1 MYLPKL
7 QINGVEVDRPNSEN
21 EFGLQPYNQEIVN
34 DIFSKQENIITTHS
48 KTINPTIDWDKYKKY
63 GVVPNPIS
71 TEEDIRK
78 QAAEY
83 QSNWEKLGN
92 AVVQGL
98 YNEAVIGTFKAFG
111 DLYDLAV
118 AAIKKD
124 EGVGSYTSAYT
135 KFLEDHQE
143 QIRNQFEVYKKNPGK
158 TFDMSDFGWWAEGFV
173 NVATTLSLLIPSR
186 AISKGLSLIPKALVK
201 GMSTAGKMNKSYS
214 LMGNTLMKIN
224 RSKVGKVFK
233 NTDINNVIA
242 KTDAFNDVAATA
254 FMSRTLENRQE
265 AREVYKNNYN
275 SYLEQLN
282 NMTAAEKAEFLAR
295 NEGYGFTKDTSNEDI
310 AKTIVNIAAKETFV
324 NDYWMLL
331 MDVAQ
336 YAGINKLFTKNM
348 FGKIAGKDIAY
359 ENQQLIKSLGKTS
372 REYAD
377 NVAARS
383 ATRAVPKGLKDKL
396 KDIKQNGIDKI
407 TLGNT
412 ILFGIESAGEGFEEL
427 FQGIQSARGANIG
440 EMMLNPEVT
449 ERTLNSY
456 LSDPT
461 IWEQAFWGMI
471 GGAVFQGTGA
481 LMNKASRELYIKR
494 NKDKLTDE
502 QIDNL
507 RNSVHQHQL
516 LDITRRREATEKL
529 YANLSDIENGK
540 NPFRFRHN
548 LDGTIYRDENG
559 NVEKEDIEESQ
570 AELLK
575 NKVLDNY
582 LLDMYFSA
590 YKAGTTELLREFIN
604 SKELAQSMFENTTNM
619 GNNAQEFNRKLNER
633 FNQIANTFN
642 NTLYSI
648 GMMDF
653 DYNPDAVEIYTK
665 QIVNDIIRG
674 QQDETLS
681 KYLDKLIIE
690 YSNGEDFGEYSEQ
703 DLIKQVTR
711 KLDELNIKEKEIKRL
726 ANENE
731 ISYDAMNIKLN
742 EIYRIKDSLA
752 KLIQFTTKSETL
764 GDTLADLRYNLNN
777 RTIQELEQVLNKYIY
792 DNYDIERPSNRQLS
806 NTINLKNQAI
816 IDKAY
821 TEAQIPNLNSK
832 NEIKKGYD
840 EFAYMLDRYII
851 TKEENALEKLI
862 NYIKNNNNPEK
873 AYLDILTSVIEPN
886 SLPEDVKEAANIIN
900 PGKRI
905 KINDDGSIQEDINT
919 SLLKKAV
926 QERLND
932 ISIAN
937 RNQNEGTVLT
947 EEQQDENVVEEVKE
961 EIANID
967 DEETNNNKTPIS
979 TGKEKRTE
987 EIIIDNT
994 EQQEIEERIDYI
1006 LTEPEKEVEPEDD
1019 SVLAP
1024 SADEIYKIHQQNDI
1038 SKEIKKLVLEE
1049 IKNNSKI
1056 FEDIINNGYTKSKS
1070 FKTFYED
1077 ILAKLK
1083 DFIFVNGYTFDN
1095 SFIQKEIALQINFLS
1110 TLVKYAEKQNIKNL
1124 EKGLKELYNQMTR
1137 DDVIDVIDKMFDSF
1151 STIAGIDS
1159 TTTMDEIFNKF
1170 LERYIEERGIIVRKN
1185 NNNETFIDI
1194 EDFLNEIILN
1204 DKLTE
1209 QDKILLISNFVQ
1221 FSSEDNYYLL
1231 NRSLYDK
1238 HKGDVNNLI
1247 NAIVQKRKENDD
1259 KLIADTH
1266 VIRIGGY
1273 EQGIDI
1279 ILTNAEEAYT
1289 LSKDKSSD
1297 IQNAIYVLR
1306 NRNNNN
1312 YNRRDIN
1319 NAKQILNE
1327 FIKDFIIKNINN
1339 PKYKIDIT
1347 IGEHI
1352 SLNLVNTSNNQ
1363 IVISNIGFL
1372 SDIERNPN
1380 NTYFGTKLL
1389 TYIKYGL
1396 INNNGF
1402 VWGISEVLN
1411 SNNTVNYVAKSV
1423 IDNYFTQLIEAANN
1437 QELAANITDRAKLL
1451 NILLSRNNG
1460 ENTKNI
1466 PFDFNNQND
1475 INQAI
1480 ELLNNPLVQSLGIGD
1495 AVTGAFGAR
1504 IEIGNSKKNVLVR
1517 NNNGNITIVYYD
1529 MDGNQQTSTSNADIV
1544 KVANVVLTQTNG
1556 ILLHDFRN
1564 AKKSGNI
1571 SKAILLESYNHFKE
1585 IAYNNYKKQAEI
1597 IDAINSGKSV
1607 NANFVRFNRENIN
1620 IDTTGNIKTKPS
1632 ELTEHINSVDNPI
1645 VISEDIFAIKVE
1657 GIDTPIQL
1665 YDFNRSSSDMGVM
1678 MNNPKKEKPVI
1689 VWLHNDY
1696 MESLESSGQETHP
1709 YERNKQELANA
1720 VKQEIKKVL
1729 ETFESSDKNEEDF
1742 KEIYNKLSQLL
1753 GGANSN
1759 RGNLFSGVDLFYN
1772 HTDKGSAISII
1783 LDNKKLGNNKIK
1795 DVVDIVIL
1803 SGGDKFKNTYV
1814 YYKNETQKDKK
1825 GDYLNKTLDKL
1836 VDTMFKSVK
1845 FNKSFYMF
1853 KTKSVSND
1861 NNKHNAYFM
1870 KKDGKLNITIGEYN
1884 KSFDTFGQFLYT
1896 HNGFSLPLS
1905 VASNGT
1911 IKEIG
1916 SSGNMTPEFTIQYDF
1931 VDTSQSPVEEEKLIY
1946 NQHELLKTIENRDK
1960 DNRIDT
1966 IKLLQCTNIDNRYL
1980 EMLFGKNAENIN
1992 LLDTSIYY
2000 EETPPVNA
2008 KGVVKIKGNYYGRF
2022 DKSTG
2027 RIYLSKYAIDIIT
2040 NIGNDGEYNMYPENI
2055 RDNIIN
2061 GRKSREILRV
2071 IMHENIHKRI
2081 KENGG
2086 IKEQE
2091 IVDGLLNTLIAAV
2104 ESLSNTDNPNKENIK
2119 TWFDKQLGVK
2129 YDSQGKID
2137 IDATIKAY
2145 SSKNGIAS
2153 NREKFAEEWLTEVL
2167 TNQALIEYLS
2177 NIKYVLNGKE
2187 IEVNQTSEKSIFQKI
2202 IDILLKIFNI
2212 NLQNREK
2219 NSIFAEQYRLLNA
2232 INGRK
2237 QNTAKKNKTGEKTT
2251 KKNAKKES
2259 IKKAKKGK
2267 KDTIDLQTEITFEEG
2282 NATKQEVKV
2291 PEVKELTDEEIIKQ
2305 RLLESEREYS
2315 ENENVPQIFNTDDVF
2330 STIEGFYTEEEI
2342 VLSDYKLNGVTNI
2355 HNVISAPDVNTFLEM
2370 FPNSEKPLI
2379 AKNIEN
2385 GGVVH
2390 IC

>member
-21 EFGLQPYNQEIVN
+21 EFGLQPYNQQMVN

-48 KTINPTIDWDKYKKY
+48 KTIDPSIDWDKYKKY

-71 TEEDIRK
+71 TEEDIKR

-83 QSNWEKLGN
+83 QSNWSKLSN

-111 DLYDLAV
+111 DLYDLSV

-124 EGVGSYTSAYT
+124 EGVGNYTSGYT
-135 KFLEDHQE
+135 KFLEDYQE

-186 AISKGLSLIPKALVK
+186 LISKSLSYIPKGIVK

-224 RSKVGKVFK
+224 KSKVGKVFK

-242 KTDAFNDVAATA
+242 KTDAFNDIAATA

-275 SYLEQLN
+275 SYLDQLN
-282 NMTAAEKAEFLAR
+282 KMTPAEKAEFLAR

-310 AKTIVNIAAKETFV
+310 AKTIANIAAKETFV

-377 NVAARS
+377 NITARS
-383 ATRAVPKGLKDKL
+383 ATKSVPKGLKDKL

-412 ILFGIESAGEGFEEL
+412 ILFGVESAGEGFEEL

-461 IWEQAFWGMI
+461 IWEQAFWGAI
-471 GGAVFQGTGA
+471 GGAVFQGAGS
-481 LMNKASRELYIKR
+481 LMNKASRELYIKK
-494 NKDKLTDE
+494 NKDKLSDE

-540 NPFRFRHN
+540 NPFRFKHN

-604 SKELAQSMFENTTNM
+604 SKELARSMFENTTNM

-690 YSNGEDFGEYSEQ
+690 YSNGENFEEYSEQ

-711 KLDELNIKEKEIKRL
+711 KLNELNIKEEEIKRL
-726 ANENE
+726 YHANE
-731 ISYDAMNIKLN
+731 ISYDAIKIKLN
-742 EIYRIKDSLA
+742 EIDRIKDSLA
-752 KLIQFTTKSETL
+752 ELIQTNTISEVLKNTIWDVRL
-764 GDTLADLRYNLNN
+764 GNNN
-777 RTIQELEQVLNKYIY
+777 RTIKELEQVLNQYIY
-792 DNYDIERPSNRQLS
+792 DNYDIEIPSNRQLS

-816 IDKAY
+816 IDKTY
-821 TEAQIPNLNSK
+821 TEAQIPNLNNK
-832 NEIKKGYD
+832 NEIKQGYD
-840 EFAYMLDRYII
+840 EFAYMLDKYII
-851 TKEENALEKLI
+851 TKEEKALEKLI
-862 NYIKNNNNPEK
+862 NYIKNNNNPEL
-873 AYLDILTSVIEPN
+873 AYLYIITPVIEPN
-886 SLPEDVKEAANIIN
+886 SLPEDIKEAAKIIN
-900 PGKRI
+900 PGKRT
-905 KINDDGSIQEDINT
+905 KINDDGNIQEDINI
-919 SLLKKAV
+919 SLLKRAV

-932 ISIAN
+932 IAKNN

-947 EEQQDENVVEEVKE
+947 EEQQDENIVEEIEE
-961 EIANID
+961 EIINID
-967 DEETNNNKTPIS
+967 EEKTNDDETPIS
-979 TGKEKRTE
+979 TGEKTRTE
-987 EIIIDNT
+987 QDILESA
-994 EQQEIEERIDYI
+994 EQLEIEERIDYI
-1006 LTEPEKEVEPEDD
+1006 LTEPEQEVEPEDD

-1049 IKNNSKI
+1049 IKNNPQI

-1083 DFIFVNGYTFDN
+1083 DFVFVNGYTFDN

-1137 DDVIDVIDKMFDSF
+1137 DDVINVIDKMFDSF

-1185 NNNETFIDI
+1185 NNNETFIDV
-1194 EDFLNEIILN
+1194 ENFLNEIILN

-1238 HKGDVNNLI
+1238 HKGNVNNLI

-1273 EQGIDI
+1273 EQDIDI
-1279 ILTNAEEAYT
+1279 VLTNTEKAYT
-1289 LSKDKSSD
+1289 LSKDKPSN
-1297 IQNAIYVLR
+1297 IQNAIYILR
-1306 NRNNNN
+1306 NRNNH
-1312 YNRRDIN
+1312 NRRDIN
-1319 NAKQILNE
+1319 NAKQTLNE
-1327 FIKDFIIKNINN
+1327 FVKDFIIKNINN
-1339 PKYKIDIT
+1339 PKYKIDISV
-1347 IGEHI
+1347 GEHI
-1352 SLNLVNTSNNQ
+1352 TLNLINTSNNQ

-1389 TYIKYGL
+1389 IYRKFGL

-1411 SNNTVNYVAKSV
+1411 SNNAISYVPKSI

-1437 QELAANITDRAKLL
+1437 QELAANNTDRAKLL

-1466 PFDFNNQND
+1466 PFDSNNQND
-1475 INQAI
+1475 VNQSI
-1480 ELLNNPLVQSLGIGD
+1480 ELLNNPLVQNLGIGD
-1495 AVTGAFGAR
+1495 AVTGVFGAR
-1504 IEIGNSKKNVLVR
+1504 IEIGGSKKNVLVR

-1529 MDGNQQTSTSNADIV
+1529 INGNQQTSTLNDDIV

-1571 SKAILLESYNHFKE
+1571 SKTILLESYNHFKE

-1597 IDAINSGKSV
+1597 IDAIKSGKSV
-1607 NANFVRFNRENIN
+1607 NANFVRFNRESIN
-1620 IDTTGNIKTKPS
+1620 VDTTGNTKTRPS

-1665 YDFNRSSSDMGVM
+1665 YDFNRSSSDMGIM

-1696 MESLESSGQETHP
+1696 MESLDSTGQETHP
-1709 YERNKQELANA
+1709 YEKNKQELADA
-1720 VKQEIKKVL
+1720 VKQEIRKVL

-1742 KEIYNKLSQLL
+1742 KEVYNKLSQLL

-1759 RGNLFSGVDLFYN
+1759 RGNLFSGVDLFYS

-1861 NNKHNAYFM
+1861 NNKHNPYFR
-1870 KKDGKLNITIGEYN
+1870 KKDGKLNITIDGYN

-1896 HNGFSLPLS
+1896 HNGFTLPLS
-1905 VASNGT
+1905 ITSNGT

-1931 VDTSQSPVEEEKLIY
+1931 VDTSQSPVEKEKLIY

-1966 IKLLQCTNIDNRYL
+1966 IKLLQCTNIDSRYL

-2027 RIYLSKYAIDIIT
+2027 RIYLSKYAIDTIT
-2040 NIGNDGEYNMYPENI
+2040 NIGNNGEYDMYSENI
-2055 RDNIIN
+2055 RDNMIN
-2061 GRKSREILRV
+2061 GKKSREFLRV
-2071 IMHENIHKRI
+2071 ILHENIHKRI

-2091 IVDGLLNTLIAAV
+2091 TVDGLLNTLIAAV

-2129 YDSQGKID
+2129 YDSQGKVD

-2145 SSKNGIAS
+2145 SSKNGITS
-2153 NREKFAEEWLTEVL
+2153 NREHFAEEWLTEVL

-2177 NIKYVLNGKE
+2177 NTKYVLNGKE

-2212 NLQNREK
+2212 NLENREK

-2237 QNTAKKNKTGEKTT
+2237 QNTTKKSKTGEKTT
-2251 KKNAKKES
+2251 KKSTKKES
-2259 IKKAKKGK
+2259 TKQTKKAKK
-2267 KDTIDLQTEITFEEG
+2267 DIIDLQTEITFEEEST
-2282 NATKQEVKV
+2282 NKQEVKL
-2291 PEVKELTDEEIIKQ
+2291 PEVKELTDEEIIQQ
-2305 RLLESEREYS
+2305 RLLESEEEYS
-2315 ENENVPQIFNTDDVF
+2315 EDEDVPQTFNTDDIF

-2370 FPNSEKPLI
+2370 FPNSEKLLI
-2379 AKNIEN
+2379 AENIKN

>member
-1 MYLPKL
+1 MFIPRL
-7 QINGVEVDRPNSEN
+7 QINGVEVDMPNSGVSTSDAFFN
-21 EFGLQPYNQEIVN
+21 NYLNQQLGVI
-34 DIFSKQENIITTHS
+34 SRNIKHVDP
-48 KTINPTIDWDKYKKY
+48 NVDWERYGKY
-63 GVVPNPIS
+63 GIVPQPFLDENSIKR
-71 TEEDIRK
+71 I
-78 QAAEY
+78 AAEY
-83 QSNWEKLGN
+83 QSNWEKAGR
-92 AVVQGL
+92 AVFQGL
-98 YNEAVIGTFKAFG
+98 YNEAIIGTLKAFG

-118 AAIKKD
+118 AAIKED
-124 EGVGSYTSAYT
+124 EGVGNYASNYTRV
-135 KFLEDHQE
+135 LEEYQE
-143 QIRNQFEVYKKNPGK
+143 RLRENFEVYKRNPGK
-158 TFDMSDFGWWAEGFV
+158 TFDFSDFGWWAEGFV

-186 AISKGLSLIPKALVK
+186 AITKGISIIPKAVVK
-201 GMSTAGKMNKSYS
+201 GMSAAGKMNKSYS

-265 AREVYKNNYN
+265 AREFYKNNYGN
-275 SYLEQLN
+275 YLEQLN
-282 NMTAAEKAEFLAR
+282 NMTSTEKADFLAR
-295 NEGYGFTKDTSNEDI
+295 NQGHGYEKMSNEDI
-310 AKTIVNIAAKETFV
+310 AKDIANIAAKETFV

-331 MDVAQ
+331 MEVAQ
-336 YAGINKLFTKNM
+336 YAGINKMFTKNM

-372 REYAD
+372 KEYAD
-377 NVAARS
+377 NIAARS
-383 ATRAVPKGLKDKL
+383 ATRTVPKGLKAKL
-396 KDIKQNGIDKI
+396 KDIKQNGIDKV

-412 ILFGIESAGEGFEEL
+412 ILFGVESAGEGFEEL
-427 FQGIQSARGANIG
+427 FQGIQSARGSNIA

-456 LSDPT
+456 LSDST
-461 IWEQAFWGMI
+461 IWEQAFWGAI
-471 GGAVFQGTGA
+471 GGAVFQGAGS
-481 LMNKASRELYIKR
+481 LMNKASRELYIKK
-494 NKDKLTDE
+494 NKDKLSDE

-507 RNSVHQHQL
+507 RSSVHQQQL

-529 YANLSDIENGK
+529 YANLSDIDNGK

-548 LDGTIYRDENG
+548 SDGTIYRDENG

-582 LLDMYFSA
+582 LLDLYFSA
-590 YKAGTTELLREFIN
+590 YKAGTTELLKEFIN
-604 SKELAQSMFENTTNM
+604 SKELAQFMFENTTNM
-619 GNNAQEFNRKLNER
+619 GHNAQEFNRKLNER

-642 NTLYSI
+642 NTLYSV

-653 DYNPDAVEIYTK
+653 DYNPLIVEAYSK

-674 QQDETLS
+674 QQAETLA

-690 YSNGEDFGEYSEQ
+690 YSNGEDFNEYSEQ
-703 DLIKQVTR
+703 NLITQVNN
-711 KLDELNIKEKEIKRL
+711 KLNELNIKEIETNKLYQNGEISEIAYSDKI
-726 ANENE
+726 NE
-731 ISYDAMNIKLN
+731 IH
-742 EIYRIKDSLA
+742 RIKDSLA

-764 GDTLADLRYNLNN
+764 SDTLSDLRYNLND
-777 RTIQELEQVLNKYIY
+777 RTIQELEQVLNQYIY
-792 DNYDIERPSNRQLS
+792 DNYNIEKPSNRQLL

-821 TEAQIPNLNSK
+821 TEAQIPDLNNK
-832 NEIKKGYD
+832 NKIKKGYD
-840 EFAYMLDRYII
+840 EFAYQIDKYILDKDTKALQTLREYI
-851 TKEENALEKLI
+851 ENSEDPK
-862 NYIKNNNNPEK
+862 K
-873 AYLDILTSVIEPN
+873 AYNDIIYNTVSDK
-886 SLPEDVKEAANIIN
+886 DVHKAVNILR
-900 PGKRI
+900 PGKAT
-905 KINDDGSIQEDINT
+905 KINDDGTIIPDQNILWLQDIVRKNIEDR
-919 SLLKKAV
+919 A
-926 QERLND
+926 R
-932 ISIAN
+932 AN

-947 EEQQDENVVEEVKE
+947 EEQQDENVVEEVEE
-961 EIANID
+961 EIDNID
-967 DEETNNNKTPIS
+967 EKETNDDETPIS
-979 TGKEKRTE
+979 TGEKTRTE
-987 EIIIDNT
+987 QDILEST
-994 EQQEIEERIDYI
+994 EQLEIEERIDYI
-1006 LTEPEKEVEPEDD
+1006 LTEPEQEVEPEDD

-1049 IKNNSKI
+1049 IKNNPQI

-1083 DFIFVNGYTFDN
+1083 DFVFVNGYTFDN

-1110 TLVKYAEKQNIKNL
+1110 TLVRFAEKQNIKNL

-1137 DDVIDVIDKMFDSF
+1137 NDVIDVIDKMFDSF

-1185 NNNETFIDI
+1185 NNNETFIDV

-1238 HKGDVNNLI
+1238 HKGNVNNLI

-1266 VIRIGGY
+1266 IIRIGGY
-1273 EQGIDI
+1273 EQDVDI
-1279 ILTNAEEAYT
+1279 VLANAEKAYT
-1289 LSKDKSSD
+1289 LSKDKPSN
-1297 IQNAIYVLR
+1297 IQNSIYVLR
-1306 NRNNNN
+1306 NKNNH
-1312 YNRRDIN
+1312 NRRDIN

-1327 FIKDFIIKNINN
+1327 FVKDFIIKNINN
-1339 PKYKIDIT
+1339 PKYKIDIN

-1352 SLNLVNTSNNQ
+1352 TLNLVNTSNNK

-1372 SDIERNPN
+1372 SDIERNSN

-1389 TYIKYGL
+1389 VYFKHGI

-1402 VWGISEVLN
+1402 VWGISEMLN
-1411 SNNTVNYVAKSV
+1411 SNNTISYVPKSV

-1437 QELAANITDRAKLL
+1437 QELASNNTDRAKLL
-1451 NILLSRNNG
+1451 NILLNRNNG

-1466 PFDFNNQND
+1466 PFDSNNQND
-1475 INQAI
+1475 VNQAI

-1495 AVTGAFGAR
+1495 AVTGVFGAR
-1504 IEIGNSKKNVLVR
+1504 IEIGGSKKNVLVR

-1529 MDGNQQTSTSNADIV
+1529 INGNQQTSTSNADIV

-1571 SKAILLESYNHFKE
+1571 SKAILLESYDHFKE

-1597 IDAINSGKSV
+1597 IDAIKSGKSV
-1607 NANFVRFNRENIN
+1607 NANFVRFNRESMN
-1620 IDTTGNIKTKPS
+1620 IDTTGNTKTKPS

-1645 VISEDIFAIKVE
+1645 VISEDIFSIKVE

-1696 MESLESSGQETHP
+1696 MESLDSTGQETHP
-1709 YERNKQELANA
+1709 YEKNKQELADA
-1720 VKQEIKKVL
+1720 VKQEIRKVL

-1742 KEIYNKLSQLL
+1742 KEVYNKLSQLL

-1759 RGNLFSGVDLFYN
+1759 RGNLFSGVDLFYS

-1803 SGGDKFKNTYV
+1803 SGGDKFKTPYV
-1814 YYKNETQKDKK
+1814 VYKNETQKDKK
-1825 GDYLNKTLDKL
+1825 GDNLNKTLDKL
-1836 VDTMFKSVK
+1836 VDTMFKSIK

-1861 NNKHNAYFM
+1861 NNKHNAYFR
-1870 KKDGKLNITIGEYN
+1870 KKDGKLNITIGGYN

-1896 HNGFSLPLS
+1896 HNGFTLPLS
-1905 VASNGT
+1905 VTSNGT

-1931 VDTSQSPVEEEKLIY
+1931 VDTPQSPVEEEKLIY
-1946 NQHELLKTIENRDK
+1946 NQNELLKTIKNRDK

-1966 IKLLQCTNIDNRYL
+1966 IKLLHCTNIDSRYL

-2027 RIYLSKYAIDIIT
+2027 RIYLSKYAIDTIT
-2040 NIGNDGEYNMYPENI
+2040 NIGNNGEYDMYSENI
-2055 RDNIIN
+2055 RDNMIN
-2061 GRKSREILRV
+2061 GKKSRELLRV
-2071 IMHENIHKRI
+2071 ILHENIHKRI

-2091 IVDGLLNTLIAAV
+2091 TVDGLLNTLIAAI

-2119 TWFDKQLGVK
+2119 TWFDKQLGIE
-2129 YDSQGKID
+2129 YDSQGKVD

-2145 SSKNGIAS
+2145 SSKNGIAI
-2153 NREKFAEEWLTEVL
+2153 NRGKFAEEWLTEVL
-2167 TNQALIEYLS
+2167 TNQGLIEYLS
-2177 NIKYVLNGKE
+2177 NTKYVLNGKE
-2187 IEVNQTSEKSIFQKI
+2187 VEVNQTNEKSIFQKI

-2212 NLQNREK
+2212 NLENREK

-2232 INGRK
+2232 INSRK

-2251 KKNAKKES
+2251 KKTTKKES
-2259 IKKAKKGK
+2259 TKQTKKAK
-2267 KDTIDLQTEITFEEG
+2267 KDTIDLQTEIRFEEE
-2282 NATKQEVKV
+2282 NTNETEVKL
-2291 PEVKELTDEEIIKQ
+2291 PEIKELTDEEIIQQ
-2305 RLLESEREYS
+2305 RLLESEEEYS
-2315 ENENVPQIFNTDDVF
+2315 EDEDVPQTFNTDDIF

-2370 FPNSEKPLI
+2370 FPNSEKLLI
-2379 AKNIEN
+2379 AENIKN

>member
-21 EFGLQPYNQEIVN
+21 EFGLQPYNQQTVN
-34 DIFSKQENIITTHS
+34 DIFSKQENIITAHS

-118 AAIKKD
+118 AAIKED

-265 AREVYKNNYN
+265 AREVYKNNYD

-282 NMTAAEKAEFLAR
+282 NMTDAEKAEFLAR
-295 NEGYGFTKDTSNEDI
+295 NRGHNYENMSNEDI
-310 AKTIVNIAAKETFV
+310 AKDIANIAAKETFV

-336 YAGINKLFTKNM
+336 YAGIHKLFTKNM
-348 FGKIAGKDIAY
+348 FARVAGKDIAY
-359 ENQQLIKSLGKTS
+359 ENEQLIKSLGKTS

-377 NVAARS
+377 NIATRS
-383 ATRAVPKGLKDKL
+383 ATRAVPKGLKAKL
-396 KDIKQNGIDKI
+396 KDIKENGLDRIA
-407 TLGNT
+407 LGNAM
-412 ILFGIESAGEGFEEL
+412 LFGFESVSEGFEEL
-427 FQGIQSARGANIG
+427 FQGIQSARGANIA

-471 GGAVFQGTGA
+471 GGGIFQGAGA
-481 LMNKASRELYIKR
+481 LMNKASIELYIKK

-507 RNSVHQHQL
+507 RNSVHQRQL

-548 LDGTIYRDENG
+548 SDGTIYRDENG

-633 FNQIANTFN
+633 FNQIADTFN

-690 YSNGEDFGEYSEQ
+690 YSNGEDFEEYSEQ

-711 KLDELNIKEKEIKRL
+711 KLNELNAKEEEVRRL
-726 ANENE
+726 FYANE
-731 ISYDAMNIKLN
+731 ISYDAADIKFN
-742 EIYRIKDSLA
+742 EINRIKDSLA

-777 RTIQELEQVLNKYIY
+777 RTIEELEQVLNQYIY
-792 DNYDIERPSNRQLS
+792 DNYNIERPSNRQLS

-821 TEAQIPNLNSK
+821 TEAQIPDLNDK

-851 TKEENALEKLI
+851 TKEEKALEKLI
-862 NYIKNNNNPEK
+862 NYIKNNNNPEEALK
-873 AYLDILTSVIEPN
+873 YILWSDIN
-886 SLPEDVKEAANIIN
+886 NNLPEDIEEAAKIIN
-900 PGKRI
+900 PGKRT
-905 KINDDGSIQEDINT
+905 KINDDGSIQEDINM

-932 ISIAN
+932 IARDN

-947 EEQQDENVVEEVKE
+947 EEQQDENIVEEVEE
-961 EIANID
+961 EITNID
-967 DEETNNNKTPIS
+967 EEETNDDETPIF
-979 TGKEKRTE
+979 TGE
-987 EIIIDNT
+987 ERSAEETIIDNT

-1006 LTEPEKEVEPEDD
+1006 LTEPEQEVEPEDD
-1019 SVLAP
+1019 SVLTP

-1049 IKNNSKI
+1049 IKNNPQI

-1083 DFIFVNGYTFDN
+1083 DFVFVNGYTFDN

-1110 TLVKYAEKQNIKNL
+1110 TLVRFAEKQNIKNL

-1137 DDVIDVIDKMFDSF
+1137 NDVIDVINKMFDSF

-1279 ILTNAEEAYT
+1279 VLENAEEAYA
-1289 LSKDKSSD
+1289 LSKDKPSN

-1306 NRNNNN
+1306 NRNN

-1327 FIKDFIIKNINN
+1327 FVKDFIIKNINN
-1339 PKYKIDIT
+1339 PKYKIDINV
-1347 IGEHI
+1347 GEHI
-1352 SLNLVNTSNNQ
+1352 TLNLVNTSNNQ

-1372 SDIERNPN
+1372 SDIERNSN

-1411 SNNTVNYVAKSV
+1411 SNNTISYVAKSV

-1437 QELAANITDRAKLL
+1437 QELAANNTDRAKLL

-1475 INQAI
+1475 VNQAI

-1495 AVTGAFGAR
+1495 AVTGVFGAR
-1504 IEIGNSKKNVLVR
+1504 IEIGGSKKNVLVR

-1529 MDGNQQTSTSNADIV
+1529 INGNQQTSTSNADIV

-1571 SKAILLESYNHFKE
+1571 SKATLVESYNHFKE

-1597 IDAINSGKSV
+1597 IDAINSGKTV
-1607 NANFVRFNRENIN
+1607 NVNFVRFNRESIN
-1620 IDTTGNIKTKPS
+1620 IDTTGNTKTKPS

-1696 MESLESSGQETHP
+1696 MESLDSTGQETNP
-1709 YERNKQELANA
+1709 YEKNKQELADA
-1720 VKQEIKKVL
+1720 VKQEIRKVL
-1729 ETFESSDKNEEDF
+1729 ETFENSDKNEEDF
-1742 KEIYNKLSQLL
+1742 KEVYNKLSQLL

-1759 RGNLFSGVDLFYN
+1759 RGNLFSGVDLFYS

-1825 GDYLNKTLDKL
+1825 GDYLTKTLDKL

-1861 NNKHNAYFM
+1861 NNKHNPYFR
-1870 KKDGKLNITIGEYN
+1870 KKDGKLNITIGGYN

-1896 HNGFSLPLS
+1896 HNGFALPLS
-1905 VASNGT
+1905 VTNNGT

-1931 VDTSQSPVEEEKLIY
+1931 VDTHQSPVEEEKLIY

-1966 IKLLQCTNIDNRYL
+1966 IKLLQCTNIDSRYL

-2027 RIYLSKYAIDIIT
+2027 RIYLSKYAIDTIT
-2040 NIGNDGEYNMYPENI
+2040 NIGTNGEYNAYPENI
-2055 RDNIIN
+2055 RDTMIN
-2061 GRKSREILRV
+2061 SKKSRELLRV

-2081 KENGG
+2081 KEIGG

-2091 IVDGLLNTLIAAV
+2091 TVDGLLNTLIAAV

-2119 TWFDKQLGVK
+2119 TWFDKQLGIK
-2129 YDSQGKID
+2129 YDSKGKVD

-2145 SSKNGIAS
+2145 SSKNGITS
-2153 NREKFAEEWLTEVL
+2153 SREHFAEEWLTEVL

-2177 NIKYVLNGKE
+2177 NTKYVLNGKE

-2212 NLQNREK
+2212 NLENREK

-2232 INGRK
+2232 INSRK
-2237 QNTAKKNKTGEKTT
+2237 QNIAKKNKTGKNTN
-2251 KKNAKKES
+2251 KKRTKKES
-2259 IKKAKKGK
+2259 ANKIKKAKKG
-2267 KDTIDLQTEITFEEG
+2267 TIGLQTETIFEEE
-2282 NATKQEVKV
+2282 NTNKKEVKL

-2315 ENENVPQIFNTDDVF
+2315 ENENVPQTFNTDDVF

-2370 FPNSEKPLI
+2370 FPNSEKLLI
-2379 AKNIEN
+2379 AENIKN

>member
-21 EFGLQPYNQEIVN
+21 EFGLQPYNQQTVN

-71 TEEDIRK
+71 TEEDIKR

-83 QSNWEKLGN
+83 QSNWAKLGN

-98 YNEAVIGTFKAFG
+98 YNEAIIGTFKAFG

-118 AAIKKD
+118 TAIKED

-265 AREVYKNNYN
+265 AREVYKNNYD

-282 NMTAAEKAEFLAR
+282 NMTNAEKAEFLAR
-295 NEGYGFTKDTSNEDI
+295 NRGHNYENMSNEDI
-310 AKTIVNIAAKETFV
+310 AKDIANIAAKETFV

-348 FGKIAGKDIAY
+348 FGKVAGKDIAY
-359 ENQQLIKSLGKTS
+359 ENEQLIKSLGKTS

-383 ATRAVPKGLKDKL
+383 ATRTVPKGLKDKL

-412 ILFGIESAGEGFEEL
+412 ILFGVESAGEGFEEL

-471 GGAVFQGTGA
+471 GGAVFQGAGA
-481 LMNKASRELYIKR
+481 LMNKASRELYIKK

-502 QIDNL
+502 QVDNL

-633 FNQIANTFN
+633 FNQIADTFN

-690 YSNGEDFGEYSEQ
+690 YSNGEDFEEYSEQ
-703 DLIKQVTR
+703 DLIKQVSR
-711 KLDELNIKEKEIKRL
+711 KLDELNTKEGELKDLLYK
-726 ANENE
+726 NEL
-731 ISYDAMNIKLN
+731 SHDAYYIKLD
-742 EIYRIKDSLA
+742 EINRIKDSLA
-752 KLIQFTTKSETL
+752 KLVQFTTKSETL
-764 GDTLADLRYNLNN
+764 SDTLADLRYNLNN
-777 RTIQELEQVLNKYIY
+777 RTIQELERVLAQYIY
-792 DNYDIERPSNRQLS
+792 NNYNIEIPSNRQLS

-821 TEAQIPNLNSK
+821 TEAQIPNLNNK

-851 TKEENALEKLI
+851 TKEEKALEKLV
-862 NYIKNNNNPEK
+862 NYIKNNNNPEEVLK
-873 AYLDILTSVIEPN
+873 DIIWWDIN
-886 SLPEDVKEAANIIN
+886 NYNLPEDIEEASKIIN
-900 PGKRI
+900 PGKRT
-905 KINDDGSIQEDINT
+905 KINDDGTIQEDINL
-919 SLLKKAV
+919 SLLKRAV
-926 QERLND
+926 QERLDD
-932 ISIAN
+932 IAKNN
-937 RNQNEGTVLT
+937 RNQNEGIILT
-947 EEQQDENVVEEVKE
+947 EEQQDENVVEEIEE
-961 EIANID
+961 EIINID
-967 DEETNNNKTPIS
+967 EEETNDDETPIS
-979 TGKEKRTE
+979 TGEKTGTE
-987 EIIIDNT
+987 QDILEST

-1006 LTEPEKEVEPEDD
+1006 LTEPEQEVEPEDD

-1083 DFIFVNGYTFDN
+1083 DFVFLNGYTFDN

-1110 TLVKYAEKQNIKNL
+1110 TLVRYAEKQNIKNL

-1137 DDVIDVIDKMFDSF
+1137 DDVINVIDKMFDSF
-1151 STIAGIDS
+1151 STVAGIDS

-1170 LERYIEERGIIVRKN
+1170 LERYIEEKGIIVRKN
-1185 NNNETFIDI
+1185 NNDETFIDV

-1221 FSSEDNYYLL
+1221 FSSEDNYYLV

-1238 HKGDVNNLI
+1238 HKGNVNNLI
-1247 NAIVQKRKENDD
+1247 NAIIQNRKENDD

-1266 VIRIGGY
+1266 IIRINGY
-1273 EQGIDI
+1273 DQTQSIEE
-1279 ILTNAEEAYT
+1279 ILLPNAKTVYD
-1289 LSKDKSSD
+1289 LSKDKPSN
-1297 IQNAIYVLR
+1297 IQNAIYVLS
-1306 NRNNNN
+1306 NINNHNKK
-1312 YNRRDIN
+1312 DIN

-1347 IGEHI
+1347 ISEHI
-1352 SLNLVNTSNNQ
+1352 TLNLVNTSNNK

-1389 TYIKYGL
+1389 IYFKQGL
-1396 INNNGF
+1396 INNDGF
-1402 VWGISEVLN
+1402 VWGISKVLN
-1411 SNNTVNYVAKSV
+1411 SNNTISYVPKSV

-1437 QELAANITDRAKLL
+1437 QELAANNTDRAKLL

-1466 PFDFNNQND
+1466 PFNSNKQND

-1495 AVTGAFGAR
+1495 AVTGVFGAR
-1504 IEIGNSKKNVLVR
+1504 IEIGGSKKNILVR

-1529 MDGNQQTSTSNADIV
+1529 IDGTQRTSTLNEDIV
-1544 KVANVVLTQTNG
+1544 KVANVVLTKTNG

-1571 SKAILLESYNHFKE
+1571 SKEILLESYNHFKE

-1597 IDAINSGKSV
+1597 IDAIKSGKSV

-1620 IDTTGNIKTKPS
+1620 INKTNKTKPS

-1645 VISEDIFAIKVE
+1645 VISEDMYAIKVE
-1657 GIDTPIQL
+1657 GIDIPIQL
-1665 YDFNRSSSDMGVM
+1665 FDFDRSSSDMGVM

-1689 VWLHNDY
+1689 IWLHNDY
-1696 MESLESSGQETHP
+1696 MESLESSSQETHP
-1709 YERNKQELANA
+1709 YERNKQELADA
-1720 VKQEIKKVL
+1720 VKQEIRKIL

-1742 KEIYNKLSQLL
+1742 KEVYNKLSQLL

-1759 RGNLFSGVDLFYN
+1759 RGNLFSGVDLFYS

-1783 LDNKKLGNNKIK
+1783 LDNKNLGNNKIK
-1795 DVVDIVIL
+1795 DIVDIVIL

-1861 NNKHNAYFM
+1861 NNKHNPYFR

-1896 HNGFSLPLS
+1896 HNGFTLPLN
-1905 VASNGT
+1905 VNSNGT

-1931 VDTSQSPVEEEKLIY
+1931 VDTPQSPVEEEKLIY

-1966 IKLLQCTNIDNRYL
+1966 IKLLHYTNIDSRYL

-2000 EETPPVNA
+2000 EEMSPVNS

-2027 RIYLSKYAIDIIT
+2027 RIYLSKYAIDTIT

-2061 GRKSREILRV
+2061 GRKSRELLRV
-2071 IMHENIHKRI
+2071 ILHENIHKKI

-2091 IVDGLLNTLIAAV
+2091 TVDGLLNTLIAAV

-2119 TWFDKQLGVK
+2119 TWFDKQLGIK
-2129 YDSQGKID
+2129 YDSQGKVD
-2137 IDATIKAY
+2137 IDATIKSY
-2145 SSKNGIAS
+2145 SSKNGITS
-2153 NREKFAEEWLTEVL
+2153 NREHFAEEWLAEVL

-2177 NIKYVLNGKE
+2177 NTKYVLNGKE

-2212 NLQNREK
+2212 NLENREK

-2232 INGRK
+2232 INNRK

-2251 KKNAKKES
+2251 KKES
-2259 IKKAKKGK
+2259 TKRTKKAK
-2267 KDTIDLQTEITFEEG
+2267 KDTIDLQTEIKFEEE
-2282 NATKQEVKV
+2282 NTNEQEVKL
-2291 PEVKELTDEEIIKQ
+2291 PKVKELTDEEIIQQ
-2305 RLLESEREYS
+2305 RLLESEEEYS
-2315 ENENVPQIFNTDDVF
+2315 EDEDVPQTFNTDDIF

-2370 FPNSEKPLI
+2370 FPNSEKLLI
-2379 AKNIEN
+2379 AENIKN

>member
-21 EFGLQPYNQEIVN
+21 EFGLQPYNQQSVN
-34 DIFSKQENIITTHS
+34 DIFSKQENIITAHS
-48 KTINPTIDWDKYKKY
+48 KTIDPNIDWDKYKKY

-71 TEEDIRK
+71 TEEDIRR

-98 YNEAVIGTFKAFG
+98 YNEAVIGTLKAFG
-111 DLYDLAV
+111 DLYDLGV
-118 AAIKKD
+118 AAIKED
-124 EGVGSYTSAYT
+124 EGVGSYTSGYT
-135 KFLEDHQE
+135 KFLEDYQE

-186 AISKGLSLIPKALVK
+186 AIIKGLSLIPKAIVK

-224 RSKVGKVFK
+224 KSKVGKVFK

-242 KTDAFNDVAATA
+242 KTDAFNDIAATA

-265 AREVYKNNYN
+265 AREVYKNNYD
-275 SYLEQLN
+275 SYLDQLN
-282 NMTAAEKAEFLAR
+282 KMTPVEKAEFLAR
-295 NEGYGFTKDTSNEDI
+295 NEGYGFTKDTPNEDI
-310 AKTIVNIAAKETFV
+310 AKTIANVAAKETFV

-336 YAGINKLFTKNM
+336 YAGINKMFTKNM

-383 ATRAVPKGLKDKL
+383 ATRTVPKGLKAKL
-396 KDIKQNGIDKI
+396 KDIKQNGIDKV

-412 ILFGIESAGEGFEEL
+412 ILFGVESAGEGFEEL
-427 FQGIQSARGANIG
+427 FQGIQSARGANIA

-471 GGAVFQGTGA
+471 GGAVFQGAGA
-481 LMNKASRELYIKR
+481 LMNKASRELYIKN

-529 YANLSDIENGK
+529 YSNLSDIENGK

-665 QIVNDIIRG
+665 QVVNDIIRG
-674 QQDETLS
+674 QQDETLA
-681 KYLDKLIIE
+681 KYLDKLAIE
-690 YSNGEDFGEYSEQ
+690 YSNGEDFSEYSEQ
-703 DLIKQVTR
+703 DLIRQVNN
-711 KLDELNIKEKEIKRL
+711 KLNELNAKEVEIKRL
-726 ANENE
+726 ADENE
-731 ISYDAMNIKLN
+731 ISYDAMNIKIN
-742 EIYRIKDSLA
+742 EIHRIKDSLA

-764 GDTLADLRYNLNN
+764 SDTLGDLRYNLNN
-777 RTIQELEQVLNKYIY
+777 RTIEELEQVLNQYIY

-821 TEAQIPNLNSK
+821 TEAQIPNLNNK

-840 EFAYMLDRYII
+840 EFAYMLDKYII
-851 TKEENALEKLI
+851 NKEEKALEKLI
-862 NYIKNNNNPEK
+862 NYIKNNHSPEK

-886 SLPEDVKEAANIIN
+886 FLPEDVKEAANIIN
-900 PGKRI
+900 PGKRT
-905 KINDDGSIQEDINT
+905 KINDDGSIQEDINI

-947 EEQQDENVVEEVKE
+947 EEQQDENVVEEIEE
-961 EIANID
+961 EITNID
-967 DEETNNNKTPIS
+967 EEETNDGETPIS
-979 TGKEKRTE
+979 TGEKTRTE
-987 EIIIDNT
+987 QDILEST

-1006 LTEPEKEVEPEDD
+1006 LTEPEQEVEPEDD

-1049 IKNNSKI
+1049 IKNNSQI

-1083 DFIFVNGYTFDN
+1083 DFVFINGYTFDN

-1110 TLVKYAEKQNIKNL
+1110 TLVRYAEKQNIKNL

-1137 DDVIDVIDKMFDSF
+1137 NDVIDVINKMFDSF

-1194 EDFLNEIILN
+1194 EDFLNEVILN

-1231 NRSLYDK
+1231 NRTLYDK
-1238 HKGDVNNLI
+1238 YKGDVNNLI
-1247 NAIVQKRKENDD
+1247 NAIVQKRKENDN
-1259 KLIADTH
+1259 KLISDTH

-1273 EQGIDI
+1273 EQDIDVV
-1279 ILTNAEEAYT
+1279 LTNAEEAYV
-1289 LSKDKSSD
+1289 LSKDKSSN

-1306 NRNNNN
+1306 NRNN

-1327 FIKDFIIKNINN
+1327 FVKDFIIKNINN
-1339 PKYKIDIT
+1339 PKYKIDINV
-1347 IGEHI
+1347 GEHI
-1352 SLNLVNTSNNQ
+1352 TLNLVNTSNNQ

-1372 SDIERNPN
+1372 SDIEYNPN
-1380 NTYFGTKLL
+1380 NTYFATKLL
-1389 TYIKYGL
+1389 TYAKYNL

-1402 VWGISEVLN
+1402 VWGISETLN
-1411 SNNTVNYVAKSV
+1411 SNNTISYTAKTV

-1437 QELAANITDRAKLL
+1437 QELAANNTDRAKLL
-1451 NILLSRNNG
+1451 NILLNRNNG

-1475 INQAI
+1475 VNQAI

-1495 AVTGAFGAR
+1495 AAIGVFGAK
-1504 IEIGNSKKNVLVR
+1504 IEIGNFKKNVLVR
-1517 NNNGNITIVYYD
+1517 NSNGNITIVYYD
-1529 MDGNQQTSTSNADIV
+1529 TNGNQRTSTSNADIV

-1571 SKAILLESYNHFKE
+1571 SKTILLESYNHFKE

-1597 IDAINSGKSV
+1597 IDAIKSGKNV
-1607 NANFVRFNRENIN
+1607 NANFVRFNRESIN
-1620 IDTTGNIKTKPS
+1620 VDTTGNTKTKPS

-1696 MESLESSGQETHP
+1696 MESLDSTGQETHP
-1709 YERNKQELANA
+1709 YEKNKQELADA
-1720 VKQEIKKVL
+1720 VKQEIRKVL

-1742 KEIYNKLSQLL
+1742 KEVYNKLSQLL

-1759 RGNLFSGVDLFYN
+1759 RGNLFSGVDLFYS

-1803 SGGDKFKNTYV
+1803 SGGDKFKTPYV
-1814 YYKNETQKDKK
+1814 VYKNETQKEKK
-1825 GDYLNKTLDKL
+1825 GDRLNETLDRL
-1836 VDTMFKSVK
+1836 VDTMFKYVK

-1861 NNKHNAYFM
+1861 NNKHNPYFR
-1870 KKDGKLNITIGEYN
+1870 KKDGKLNITIGGYN

-1896 HNGFSLPLS
+1896 HNGFTLPLS

-1931 VDTSQSPVEEEKLIY
+1931 VDTPQSPVEEEKLIY

-1966 IKLLQCTNIDNRYL
+1966 IKLLQCTNIDSRYL

-2027 RIYLSKYAIDIIT
+2027 RIYLSKYAIDTIT
-2040 NIGNDGEYNMYPENI
+2040 NIGNNGEYDMYSESI

-2061 GRKSREILRV
+2061 GRKSSELLRV
-2071 IMHENIHKRI
+2071 ILHENIHKRI

-2091 IVDGLLNTLIAAV
+2091 TVDGLLNTLIAAV

-2129 YDSQGKID
+2129 YDSQGKVD

-2145 SSKNGIAS
+2145 SSKNGITS
-2153 NREKFAEEWLTEVL
+2153 NREHFAEEWLTEVL

-2177 NIKYVLNGKE
+2177 NTKYVLNGKE
-2187 IEVNQTSEKSIFQKI
+2187 IEVDQTSDKSIFQKI

-2212 NLQNREK
+2212 NLENREK

-2237 QNTAKKNKTGEKTT
+2237 QNTAKKNKTGEKTN
-2251 KKNAKKES
+2251 KKATKKES
-2259 IKKAKKGK
+2259 TKQIKKAK
-2267 KDTIDLQTEITFEEG
+2267 KDTIDLQTEIRVEEK
-2282 NATKQEVKV
+2282 NTNKPKVKL
-2291 PEVKELTDEEIIKQ
+2291 PEVKELTDDEIIQQ
-2305 RLLESEREYS
+2305 RLLESEEEYS
-2315 ENENVPQIFNTDDVF
+2315 EDEDVPQTFNTDDIF

-2370 FPNSEKPLI
+2370 FPNSEKLLI